1 MRTKGFKNANL
12 HMFFLSDL
20 LFCCHQ
26 WFNWLIIKQL
36 PGGNKG
42 DKVTINGKNRHGS
55 MQKRSIFAYFGLKTL
70 KSIVGLQIVCN
81 GVTDNL

>member
-1 MRTKGFKNANL
+1 
-12 HMFFLSDL
+12 
-20 LFCCHQ
+20 
-26 WFNWLIIKQL
+26 LIIKQL

-42 DKVTINGKNRHGS
+42 DKVTTNGKNRHGS
-55 MQKRSIFAYFGLKTL
+55 MQKRSVFAYFGLKAL